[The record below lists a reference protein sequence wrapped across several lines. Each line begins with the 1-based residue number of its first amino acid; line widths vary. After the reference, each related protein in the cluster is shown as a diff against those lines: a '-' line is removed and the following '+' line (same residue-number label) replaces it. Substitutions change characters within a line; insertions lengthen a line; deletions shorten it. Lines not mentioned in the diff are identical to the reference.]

1 MTQESWFQRL
11 WRLITPELIYL
22 AICYIVDL
30 AAAAYLRFS
39 MGGEYSSGNFEK
51 FTVVLSD
58 KLIQYAVL
66 LQTVAAFFSILILLW
81 MYFKDYRKRRFVFE
95 RKSIAWPWWGLLI
108 PIGILVS
115 LAGNLLINLT
125 NLTEV
130 SENFEQSQKLLFS
143 GPFVIQIVGI
153 GMIIPVCEE
162 LIYRGLI
169 FMRMRQ
175 YCNVNL
181 AIGLSALL
189 FAVFHGNVVQGI
201 YGFATGVLFAY
212 VYEKYGSLKAPVL
225 VHVSANLMSLGLS
238 YVNPSFADRG
248 RVFIVGIAAAAVCLL
263 LLWAVDGHVA
273 ARRIYLNNADAAAG
287 AQED

>member
-11 WRLITPELIYL
+11 WRLITPELIYI
-22 AICYIVDL
+22 AICYIVNL

-66 LQTVAAFFSILILLW
+66 LQTVAAFFSILILLR

-95 RKSIAWPWWGLLI
+95 RKGTAWPWWGLLI

-143 GPFVIQIVGI
+143 GPFVIQII
-153 GMIIPVCEE
+153 G
-162 LIYRGLI
+162 YT
-169 FMRMRQ
+169 
-175 YCNVNL
+175 
-181 AIGLSALL
+181 A
-189 FAVFHGNVVQGI
+189 
-201 YGFATGVLFAY
+201 
-212 VYEKYGSLKAPVL
+212 
-225 VHVSANLMSLGLS
+225 
-238 YVNPSFADRG
+238 
-248 RVFIVGIAAAAVCLL
+248 
-263 LLWAVDGHVA
+263 
-273 ARRIYLNNADAAAG
+273 
-287 AQED
+287 

>member
-1 MTQESWFQRL
+1 
-11 WRLITPELIYL
+11 
-22 AICYIVDL
+22 
-30 AAAAYLRFS
+30 
-39 MGGEYSSGNFEK
+39 MGGEYSSGDFEK

-66 LQTVAAFFSILILLW
+66 LQTVAAFFSILILLR
-81 MYFKDYRKRRFVFE
+81 MYYKDYRRRRFVFE
-95 RKSIAWPWWGLLI
+95 RKSTAWPWWGLLI

-125 NLTEV
+125 NLTEL

-143 GPFVIQIVGI
+143 GPFVIQIIGI
-153 GMIIPVCEE
+153 GMIIPICEE

-189 FAVFHGNVVQGI
+189 FAAFHGNVVQGI

-248 RVFIVGIAAAAVCLL
+248 RVFIVGIAAATVCLL

>member
-1 MTQESWFQRL
+1 
-11 WRLITPELIYL
+11 
-22 AICYIVDL
+22 
-30 AAAAYLRFS
+30 

-66 LQTVAAFFSILILLW
+66 LQTVAAFFSILILLR
-81 MYFKDYRKRRFVFE
+81 MYYKDYRKRRFVFG
-95 RKSIAWPWWGLLI
+95 RKDTAWPWWGLLI

-153 GMIIPVCEE
+153 GMIIPICEE

>member
-11 WRLITPELIYL
+11 WRLITPELIYI
-22 AICYIVDL
+22 AICYIVNL

-66 LQTVAAFFSILILLW
+66 LQTVAAFFSILILLR

-95 RKSIAWPWWGLLI
+95 RKGTAWPWWGLLI

-143 GPFVIQIVGI
+143 GPFVIQIIGI
-153 GMIIPVCEE
+153 GMIIPICEE

-189 FAVFHGNVVQGI
+189 FAAFHGNVVQGI
-201 YGFATGVLFAY
+201 YGFAT
-212 VYEKYGSLKAPVL
+212 
-225 VHVSANLMSLGLS
+225 
-238 YVNPSFADRG
+238 
-248 RVFIVGIAAAAVCLL
+248 C
-263 LLWAVDGHVA
+263 VA
-273 ARRIYLNNADAAAG
+273 
-287 AQED
+287 

>member
-11 WRLITPELIYL
+11 WRLITPELIYI

-66 LQTVAAFFSILILLW
+66 LQTVAAFFSILILLR
-81 MYFKDYRKRRFVFE
+81 MYYKDYRKRRFVFE
-95 RKSIAWPWWGLLI
+95 RKGTAWPWWGLLI
-108 PIGILVS
+108 PIGVLVS

-143 GPFVIQIVGI
+143 GPFVIQIIGI
-153 GMIIPVCEE
+153 GMIIPICEE

-189 FAVFHGNVVQGI
+189 FAAFHGNVVQGI

-238 YVNPSFADRG
+238 YVNPSLRTEG
-248 RVFIVGIAAAAVCLL
+248 ECL
-263 LLWAVDGHVA
+263 
-273 ARRIYLNNADAAAG
+273 
-287 AQED
+287 

>member
-11 WRLITPELIYL
+11 WRLITPELIYI
-22 AICYIVDL
+22 AICYIVNL

-66 LQTVAAFFSILILLW
+66 LQTVAAFFSILILLR

-95 RKSIAWPWWGLLI
+95 RKGTAWPWWGLLI

-143 GPFVIQIVGI
+143 GPFVIQIIGI
-153 GMIIPVCEE
+153 GMIIPICEE

-189 FAVFHGNVVQGI
+189 FAAFHGNVVQG
-201 YGFATGVLFAY
+201 
-212 VYEKYGSLKAPVL
+212 
-225 VHVSANLMSLGLS
+225 NLWLC
-238 YVNPSFADRG
+238 NR
-248 RVFIVGIAAAAVCLL
+248 CLICIC
-263 LLWAVDGHVA
+263 V
-273 ARRIYLNNADAAAG
+273 
-287 AQED
+287 

>member
-22 AICYIVDL
+22 AICYRVDL
-30 AAAAYLRFS
+30 AAAAYLNFS
-39 MGGEYSSGNFEK
+39 MGGEYSSGDFEK

-95 RKSIAWPWWGLLI
+95 RKSTAWPWWGLLI

-125 NLTEV
+125 NLTEL

-143 GPFVIQIVGI
+143 GPFVIQIIGI
-153 GMIIPVCEE
+153 GMIIPICEE

-189 FAVFHGNVVQGI
+189 FAAFHGNVVQGI

>member
-1 MTQESWFQRL
+1 M
-11 WRLITPELIYL
+11 
-22 AICYIVDL
+22 
-30 AAAAYLRFS
+30 
-39 MGGEYSSGNFEK
+39 
-51 FTVVLSD
+51 
-58 KLIQYAVL
+58 
-66 LQTVAAFFSILILLW
+66 
-81 MYFKDYRKRRFVFE
+81 
-95 RKSIAWPWWGLLI
+95 I

-115 LAGNLLINLT
+115 LAGNFLINLT
-125 NLTEV
+125 NLTEL

-143 GPFVIQIVGI
+143 GPFVIQIIGI
-153 GMIIPVCEE
+153 GMIIPICEE

-189 FAVFHGNVVQGI
+189 FAAFHGNVVQGI

-248 RVFIVGIAAAAVCLL
+248 GVFIVGIAAAAVCLL

>member
-1 MTQESWFQRL
+1 M
-11 WRLITPELIYL
+11 
-22 AICYIVDL
+22 
-30 AAAAYLRFS
+30 
-39 MGGEYSSGNFEK
+39 
-51 FTVVLSD
+51 
-58 KLIQYAVL
+58 
-66 LQTVAAFFSILILLW
+66 
-81 MYFKDYRKRRFVFE
+81 
-95 RKSIAWPWWGLLI
+95 I

-115 LAGNLLINLT
+115 LAGNLLINLM

-143 GPFVIQIVGI
+143 GPFVIQIIGI
-153 GMIIPVCEE
+153 GIIIPICEE

-248 RVFIVGIAAAAVCLL
+248 RVFIAGIAAAAVCLL
-263 LLWAVDGHVA
+263 MLWAVDGHVA
-273 ARRIYLNNADAAAG
+273 ARRIYLNNTDAAAG

>member
-1 MTQESWFQRL
+1 M
-11 WRLITPELIYL
+11 
-22 AICYIVDL
+22 
-30 AAAAYLRFS
+30 
-39 MGGEYSSGNFEK
+39 
-51 FTVVLSD
+51 
-58 KLIQYAVL
+58 
-66 LQTVAAFFSILILLW
+66 
-81 MYFKDYRKRRFVFE
+81 
-95 RKSIAWPWWGLLI
+95 
-108 PIGILVS
+108 
-115 LAGNLLINLT
+115 
-125 NLTEV
+125 
-130 SENFEQSQKLLFS
+130 
-143 GPFVIQIVGI
+143 IQIIGI

-189 FAVFHGNVVQGI
+189 FAAFHGNVVQGI

-238 YVNPSFADRG
+238 YVNPFFADRR